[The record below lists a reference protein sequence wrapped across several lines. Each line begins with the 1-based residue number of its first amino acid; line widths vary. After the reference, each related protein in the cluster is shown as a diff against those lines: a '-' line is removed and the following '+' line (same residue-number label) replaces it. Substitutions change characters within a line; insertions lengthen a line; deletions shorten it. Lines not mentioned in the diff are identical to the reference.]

1 MREVAASAN
10 NCLRSEVPQALLMRG
25 QELVRFLRFHREQ
38 QWSGWLEA
46 RLEDIRADEPGA
58 VRALLDGFAG
68 IANISDVFLCREA
81 GHRVTRASEC
91 GVNEQYLIMVS
102 KLYQL
107 ARDARDMRAACR

>member
-1 MREVAASAN
+1 MREGAAISKFTA
-10 NCLRSEVPQALLMRG
+10 RPEAPQELLMRG

-38 QWSGWLEA
+38 QWSDWLEA
-46 RLEDIRADEPGA
+46 RLESIRAREPGA
-58 VRALLDGFAG
+58 VRRLLDGFTG

-107 ARDARDMRAACR
+107 ARNARDDNAG